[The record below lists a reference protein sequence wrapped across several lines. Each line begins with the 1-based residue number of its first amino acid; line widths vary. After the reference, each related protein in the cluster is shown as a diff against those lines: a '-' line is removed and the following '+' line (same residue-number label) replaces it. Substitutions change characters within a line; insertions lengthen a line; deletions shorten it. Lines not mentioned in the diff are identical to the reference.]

1 MRRSTS
7 QRHGLQDCKGD
18 KFVTFFSDHPR
29 LEKDYKSE
37 KRDTDHIFQIKKL
50 WIDGYSF
57 SSGSQNVISDA
68 VNNLQNNE
76 VNDIG
81 NSGFNSNAIAIINNA
96 SNNVDGNE
104 NLYEAPIGMRLNHN
118 LMAGVA

>member
-1 MRRSTS
+1 M
-7 QRHGLQDCKGD
+7 
-18 KFVTFFSDHPR
+18 
-29 LEKDYKSE
+29 KSGGGNLSNSKRE
-37 KRDTDHIFQIKKL
+37 KRDTDDIFQIKKL

-57 SSGSQNVISDA
+57 SCGNQNVISDA